1 MFVGNF
7 LLGQSTSWHF
17 QATKKAAQLASH
29 TTMLC
34 FLRFCLTFGILSA
47 QKKARPDWA
56 NVDLGFLLSKWCFD
70 VTLPKVC
77 SYGEEE
83 GRAAFIN
90 STPSLCFKGCY
101 APLTLK
107 TTTTAAS
114 GGFHETFAC
123 FGTSTTVEER
133 LLNEKSVVGK
143 RRHTS
148 FTSNHDRN
156 NKQLSKKVKRTT
168 EKEWQV
174 PKECWLNALDK

>member
-1 MFVGNF
+1 MF
-7 LLGQSTSWHF
+7 
-17 QATKKAAQLASH
+17 
-29 TTMLC
+29 
-34 FLRFCLTFGILSA
+34 LTFLSDIWYTVST
-47 QKKARPDWA
+47 KKARPDWA

-148 FTSNHDRN
+148 FTSNHERN
-156 NKQLSKKVKRTT
+156 NKQLRKKCTSKKVKRTT